1 MFSKTFVS
9 VFEHPFAEP
18 VKGVG
23 RADPRRESYLASPVV
38 LHGGG
43 AGEAAANTGDSHPRQ
58 KAGAAGVA
66 HTHIQHPSP
75 SYIVFCCLLFVL
87 LKKYIILYLTKC

>member
-1 MFSKTFVS
+1 MFVS

-43 AGEAAANTGDSHPRQ
+43 AGEAAANTGDSDPRQ
-58 KAGAAGVA
+58 KAGVAGVEGRRCGPA
-66 HTHIQHPSP
+66 VPQLGDSP
-75 SYIVFCCLLFVL
+75 GDQRRRERWGRAR
-87 LKKYIILYLTKC
+87 TPGA